1 MTRFLTA
8 VVATFFLLTTVA
20 HADSWKSAVIYY
32 EGSEKDIL
40 DNVKSYENF
49 FKENFKIRGTHYYTG
64 NDGFRYCESH
74 FGDSDKHRLIFRL
87 NDKGAVWTAW
97 VIVPVNTTSGES
109 NEQGIIAG
117 GLMMN
122 SIFRKVGLSD
132 EEGLRLGMDVTN
144 WANKC
149 AEEEL
154 DNPTKTFS
162 VWCGKAKRYINLKVS
177 GKDVHTD
184 NAVASYFIYAHD

>member
-8 VVATFFLLTTVA
+8 VVATFFLLTAVA
-20 HADSWKSAVIYY
+20 HAAGALIYDR
-32 EGSEKDIL
+32 SVNDIL
-40 DNVKSYENF
+40 NEIKKAEKQYSSFNV
-49 FKENFKIRGTHYYTG
+49 KIRGTHYYTG